1 MATTVELDKQTS
13 NWQTKTL
20 IAGAV
25 LGALVGL
32 GGAYL
37 LVKNAEKEGGQVSL
51 TTGDGVRLSF
61 LLLGLVRQIAEL
73 GGGKEG

>member
-1 MATTVELDKQTS
+1 MSENEEMDEQTK

-20 IAGAV
+20 IAGA
-25 LGALVGL
+25 LIGALVGL
-32 GGAYL
+32 GSAYL
-37 LVKNAEKEGGQVSL
+37 LVKNAESEEGRLSL

-73 GGGKEG
+73 GGGKKG